1 MVLDSPRPDISPGHD
16 AAAASSVAPPRR
28 LTVIF
33 NPTAGGNRRRRLLKT
48 LTHLKEMGCTV
59 TLRETGKV
67 GDAETFAAG
76 ATPEQCDVVV
86 VAGGDGT
93 INEAINGLAASGA
106 RVPLGI
112 IPLGTANVLAHEI
125 GLSPRPRAVARAL
138 ASGPVRRIHLGRAGD
153 RTFMLM
159 AGAGFDA
166 VVVETVSLP
175 LKRLLGKGAYVW
187 EMLRQSR
194 RYRFPTLTVTDLDRG
209 TVHQA
214 ATAVALNGRRYGGPF
229 IVVREGGLTEPCLD
243 MVLLKR
249 KGMWNVIRYSLGLA
263 TGGLADFDDVEVL
276 RSTAFTIDGGGGR
289 EPVQGDGDII
299 ARLPTRVSVA
309 DETVG
314 LVFPA

>member
-1 MVLDSPRPDISPGHD
+1 MVFDSPRADMP
-16 AAAASSVAPPRR
+16 AAADSAAKPRR
-28 LTVIF
+28 LMVIF
-33 NPTAGGNRRRRLLKT
+33 NPTAGGDRRRRLLKT
-48 LTHLKEMGCTV
+48 LALLNARGCIV
-59 TLRETGKV
+59 TLRETAKV
-67 GDAETFAAG
+67 GDAEAFAAG
-76 ATPEQCDVVV
+76 ASPDDCDVVV

-93 INEAINGLAASGA
+93 INEAINGLASSGA

-125 GLSPRPRAVARAL
+125 GLRLAPKAVAQAL
-138 ASGPVRRIHLGRAGD
+138 AEGPVRRIHLGRAGE

-166 VVVETVSLP
+166 VVVEHVSLR
-175 LKRLLGKGAYVW
+175 LKRLFGKAAYVW

-194 RYRFPTLTVTDLDRG
+194 RYGFPTLTVTDLDTG
-209 TVHQA
+209 TVRQA

-229 IVVREGGLTEPCLD
+229 LVVREGGLTQPCLD

-249 KGMWNVIRYSLGLA
+249 KGMWNVIRYSVGLA
-263 TGGLADFDDVEVL
+263 SGALADFDDVEVL
-276 RSTAFTIDGGGGR
+276 RSTAFTIDGGGAH

-309 DETVG
+309 EETVG